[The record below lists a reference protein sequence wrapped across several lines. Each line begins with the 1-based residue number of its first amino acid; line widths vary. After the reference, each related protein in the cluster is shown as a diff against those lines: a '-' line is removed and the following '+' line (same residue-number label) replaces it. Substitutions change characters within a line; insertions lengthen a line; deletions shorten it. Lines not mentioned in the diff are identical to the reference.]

1 MSHFLSGVLSG
12 EGPFGLQVIRSGAWL
27 VTSLEF
33 ALDSKARTRGLLGRA
48 GLAVGEGLVIAPSQG
63 VHTFGMRFAIDIVF
77 VRRDGRVVRCRSSV
91 PPRRLA
97 LWLPAFA
104 VLELP
109 AGQAARVGL
118 EVGDFLKASVIT
130 GNL

>member
-12 EGPFGLQVIRSGAWL
+12 DGPFGLQIVRSGAWL

-33 ALDSKARTRGLLGRA
+33 AFDSKARTRGLLGRN
-48 GLAVGEGLVIAPSQG
+48 GLAEGGGLIIAPSQG
-63 VHTFGMRFAIDIVF
+63 VHTFGMQFPIDVVF
-77 VRRDGRVVRCRSSV
+77 VRRDGRVARCRSAV

-97 LWLPAFA
+97 LWLSAFA

-109 AGQAARVGL
+109 AGQATRVGL
-118 EVGDFLKASVIT
+118 EAGDVIRASVVPS
-130 GNL
+130 NL